1 MGETRLAEAGTM
13 KPGSYMIV
21 DGAACVVKNVQTS
34 KTGKHGSAKCRI
46 EAMGI
51 VDNQKR
57 IGLYPAH
64 DNVEVPIIEKKS
76 AQVLSIHGTTANI
89 MDNENYETFDIAI
102 PEDMKD
108 QIKEGSQVV
117 YWTVM
122 DQKIIK
128 QAK

>member
-1 MGETRLAEAGTM
+1 M